1 MDFIYPLI
9 AVIGE
14 STAQTVNRYNFN
26 KHSLTATYLM
36 WLDFV
41 GMFGTIFLYI
51 LLSGKNMPHVT
62 LMLAGLLALIAL
74 VSFAAN
80 VFDYL
85 SLKADDI
92 TLRQPMLSFE
102 PILAGFFGYVFF
114 PAERKPAFLVALI
127 ISLFVV
133 HYGIHRR
140 RLGKNQTRGIGY
152 LFLGVVL
159 YALLPSIY
167 KVTLPYLNPEFIVF
181 FRVWAI
187 LLLTT
192 VFMPIK
198 ISLKPQNKVVLGIA
212 AGLFNAAASV
222 AGLFAIEKLGV
233 VQTSLI
239 LILAP
244 VLIYLAGFFLLKE
257 KVRMGEVASSLCLV
271 IIIIGSSIIW

>member
-1 MDFIYPLI
+1 MDFLYPLI

-14 STAQTVNRYNFN
+14 SSAQTANRFNFN
-26 KHSLTATYLM
+26 KHTISAPYLM

-41 GMFGTIFLYI
+41 GMFGALFIYI
-51 LLSGKNMPHVT
+51 LLSGKNMPHLT
-62 LMLAGLLALIAL
+62 IALAGLLILIAL

-92 TLRQPMLSFE
+92 SLRQPMLSFE
-102 PILAGFFGYVFF
+102 PILAGFFGYIFF
-114 PAERKPAFLVALI
+114 PSERRPAFLIALI
-127 ISLFVV
+127 VSLFIV

-140 RLGKNQTRGIGY
+140 RLGRVQSRGIGY

-167 KVTLPYLNPEFIVF
+167 KITLPHLNPEFIAF

-192 VFMPIK
+192 IFMPIK
-198 ISLKPQNKVVLGIA
+198 ISFKPKNKVYLGLV
-212 AGLFNAAASV
+212 AGVFNAVASV
-222 AGLFAIEKLGV
+222 AGLFSIEKLGV

-239 LILAP
+239 FILAP
-244 VLIYLAGFFLLKE
+244 VLIYLAGFFILKE
-257 KVRMGEVASSLCLV
+257 KVRTGEVISSICLV
-271 IIIIGSSIIW
+271 IIIFGSSFF

>member
-14 STAQTVNRYNFN
+14 SSAQTANRYNFN
-26 KHSLTATYLM
+26 KHIISASYLM

-41 GMFGTIFLYI
+41 GMFGALLLYI
-51 LLSGKNMPHVT
+51 LLSGKNIPHLT
-62 LMLAGLLALIAL
+62 ITLAGLLILIAL
-74 VSFAAN
+74 VSFTAN
-80 VFDYL
+80 IFDYL

-92 TLRQPMLSFE
+92 SLRQPMLSFE
-102 PILAGFFGYVFF
+102 PILAGFFGYIFF
-114 PAERKPAFLVALI
+114 PSERRPAFLLALI
-127 ISLFVV
+127 VSLFIV

-140 RLGKNQTRGIGY
+140 RLGRVQSRGIGY
-152 LFLGVVL
+152 LFLGILL

-167 KVTLPYLNPEFIVF
+167 KITLPHLDPEFIAI

-192 VFMPIK
+192 IFMPIK
-198 ISLKPQNKVVLGIA
+198 ISFKPKNKVYIGLV
-212 AGLFNAAASV
+212 AGVFNAVASV

-244 VLIYLAGFFLLKE
+244 VLIYLAGFFILKE
-257 KVRMGEVASSLCLV
+257 KVRTGEV
-271 IIIIGSSIIW
+271 ISSI

>member
-14 STAQTVNRYNFN
+14 SSAQTANRYNFN
-26 KHSLTATYLM
+26 KHIISASYLM

-41 GMFGTIFLYI
+41 GMFGALLLYI
-51 LLSGKNMPHVT
+51 LLSGKNIPHLT
-62 LMLAGLLALIAL
+62 ITLAGLLILIAL
-74 VSFAAN
+74 VSFTAN
-80 VFDYL
+80 IFDYL

-92 TLRQPMLSFE
+92 SLRQPMLSFE
-102 PILAGFFGYVFF
+102 PILAGFFGYIFF
-114 PAERKPAFLVALI
+114 PSERRPAFLLALI
-127 ISLFVV
+127 VSLFIV

-140 RLGKNQTRGIGY
+140 RLGRVQSRGIGY
-152 LFLGVVL
+152 LFLGILL

-167 KVTLPYLNPEFIVF
+167 KITLPHLDPEFIAI

-192 VFMPIK
+192 IFMPIK
-198 ISLKPQNKVVLGIA
+198 ISFKPKNKVYIGLV
-212 AGLFNAAASV
+212 AGVFNAVASV

-244 VLIYLAGFFLLKE
+244 VLIYLAGFFILKE
-257 KVRMGEVASSLCLV
+257 KVRTGEVISSICLV
-271 IIIIGSSIIW
+271 IIIFGSTMI